1 VAVPSRE
8 VVGAYWRDLL
18 AGRRSREEVHGWAKP
33 WVEDLDA
40 LIKDPIVRIGLQHL
54 HGFDASA
61 AADGPASLQR
71 HGGGAGRVYVQ
82 AEADIRAA
90 LERWLAHGVAFDADP
105 QAWRASRLQQARQA
119 IRDAGY

>member
-71 HGGGAGRVYVQ
+71 HGG
-82 AEADIRAA
+82 
-90 LERWLAHGVAFDADP
+90 
-105 QAWRASRLQQARQA
+105 ASTSTLRLTFAR
-119 IRDAGY
+119 RLSDG